1 MKMIINRKVLISML
15 FAGLTL
21 LGYISYKQLPVELYP
36 NPELPYLIVQVY
48 AGQEVDPKYME
59 NAAVIPL
66 EGAVN
71 MVGGVDAISSYIR
84 SRNAQI
90 VVSFKK
96 NENMNL
102 AYLKLQEKINSM
114 KENLPEQFRVQV
126 ARINLEKMN
135 SRFMEL
141 QVTGEGDVDRVR
153 NLVDRR
159 IKPEL
164 ENIDGIAGVQVFG
177 GRRKSMEI
185 RLDMNACK
193 AYGVSPSHIL
203 TLLRQNTANRAYAG
217 NLYEDGK
224 RYFVQVEADY
234 SNIHDMEN
242 LVVARG
248 PVLLKDVAEVYFGFM
263 EEKSY
268 SRVNGENAV
277 SLFLLNDAQ
286 SNLIDLSQ
294 KTQETIRQLNRKYG
308 HLGLNIVIRSNVAE
322 VMEKNIDQ
330 IMHLALIGGILAV
343 FVLWIFLKDLRL
355 VSFVAL
361 AIPIS
366 VFTAFN
372 LFYGFNITLNS
383 FTLIGMALAI
393 GMLLDNSVVVLENIY
408 RLSSYGAPPD
418 RAVLQG
424 TREVWRS
431 VFAATLT
438 TVMVFVPFLFSAN
451 WMIRLLGGE
460 ISISII
466 STLLVSLLVAL
477 MFIPMTTHSLLK
489 RRRSKPVF
497 YEKVTTNKRIIQFYV
512 LLLKSGLRRP
522 AATMI
527 WALALFFISV
537 FIMLAVHVPA
547 LKNTEKDAFAIHVN
561 TYGGATLQ
569 TTDNIVRQIEEKLDD
584 LTEKED
590 VISNV
595 REQDAIVT
603 VKLKKNYEKIAG
615 HTIEV
620 IMDDI
625 RSRMRNIKGANL
637 NVTTTNTGGNAGG
650 MNNKVLGNFQ
660 RLLGMG
666 SQNEQ
671 IYIKGRDFTVMR
683 RVASDLRYFMG
694 NLENIRWVNVSNLP
708 NRSPEVDLIFNPYLM
723 NEFGIT
729 LASVSSEL
737 ASFSNEFSSGFT
749 FRQGTDEYEIV
760 LKEKEVSAEEK
771 KSKNMDDLIRMPVRG
786 KAGTVYPLG
795 SFAQVVYARGVSGIT
810 RENQGKRIT
819 LNYAFNREVYRSKG
833 LLETSRKEVNDILT
847 AYNMPAGVA
856 VEMVNQENQFKDF
869 YFLIGAAI
877 LLIFMILASVFESLS
892 VPFVL
897 LFSIPLAATGSFLA
911 LLITHNSLFNA
922 NTLTGFII
930 LIGIVVNNGILLI
943 DYTNILRKRGY
954 RKTRALMTAGMS
966 RVRPILIT
974 AITTIVAM
982 FPLAMGKAEYVSAIG
997 APFAITVIGGL
1008 SFSTLLT
1015 LIIVPVFYSGL
1026 ENALL
1031 WFRGL
1036 DLKVKILQ
1044 LGLIIAG
1051 AWLVFVN
1058 VDAFLWRM
1066 LLFILLVLVV
1076 PGTTWFMLSSLR
1088 RAGMHLIPEHEPVRI
1103 RLQNLVKIYDRDS
1116 RFVREWKGGKK
1127 IRERAGLEKHYRRKE
1142 DFYDL
1147 IWEIPVYLFM
1157 VYFTFFY
1164 LQSGFWALLLA
1175 VVLYLYT
1182 LVLYRPLGKILQNKY
1197 EETERKF
1204 YRKTDHTLYKFIF
1217 WFLPL
1222 VILAVFAGQWRN
1234 PGVVVATGALWYLLL
1249 GVYAVSA
1256 KLYREKINVDR
1267 IMGRFG
1273 GMRRGFYRLV
1283 RQIPLLGK
1291 RRTPFKALRG
1301 ITLDIGTGMF
1311 GLLGPNGAGKTT
1323 LMRIVCGI
1331 YDQSYGKV
1339 WINGIDTLRKREE
1352 LQGYIGYLPQEFGMY
1367 ENLTAWEYLD
1377 YQAILKGLK
1386 DQDVR
1391 MARLKYVLAS
1401 VHMLDHKD
1409 EKIGSFSG
1417 GMKQRI
1423 GIAQILL
1430 HLPRILVVD
1439 EPTAGLDP
1447 RERIRFRNL
1456 LVELSRERVVL
1467 FSTHIIED
1475 ISSSCNQ
1482 VAVID
1487 RGELKY
1493 YGVPHEMNKLA
1504 GGLVWQAD
1512 VTEAVFRKLAGKYL
1526 IVHHMQ
1532 VEEKIRVRLIS
1543 KEKPAAEAI
1552 NVTPLL
1558 EDAYLCLLKNI
1569 RK

>member
-1 MKMIINRKVLISML
+1 MNFIINRKVLISML

-21 LGYISYKQLPVELYP
+21 LGYVSYKQLPVELYP
-36 NPELPYLIVQVY
+36 NPELPYLIVQVS
-48 AGQEVDPKYME
+48 AQQEVDPRYME
-59 NAAVIPL
+59 NQAVIPL
-66 EGAVN
+66 EGVVN
-71 MVGGVDAISSYIR
+71 TLEGVDGVSSYIR

-90 VVSFKK
+90 VVSFKR
-96 NENMNL
+96 NQNMSM
-102 AYLKLQEKINSM
+102 AYLKLQEKVNERK
-114 KENLPEQFRVQV
+114 KEFPEQFRVSV
-126 ARINLEKMN
+126 TRVNLEQMN
-135 SRFMEL
+135 NRFMEL

-153 NLVDRR
+153 NLVDKR
-159 IKPEL
+159 ITPEL

-177 GRRKSMEI
+177 GRRRSVEI

-193 AYGVSPSHIL
+193 AYGVSPASIL
-203 TLLRQNTANRAYAG
+203 ALLRQNTAGRAYAG

-224 RYFVQVEADY
+224 RYFVQVEAGY
-234 SNIHDMEN
+234 SDIHDMEN
-242 LVVARG
+242 LVVAKG
-248 PVLLKDVAEVYFGFM
+248 PVLLKDVADVFFGLM
-263 EEKSY
+263 EEKTY
-268 SRVNGENAV
+268 SRVNGQNAV
-277 SLFLLNDAQ
+277 SLFLLNDART
-286 SNLIDLSQ
+286 NLIDLSRR
-294 KTQETIRQLNRKYG
+294 TQATIRQLNKKYAN
-308 HLGLNIVIRSNVAE
+308 LGLKIIIRSNVAG
-322 VMEKNIDQ
+322 VMERNIDQ
-330 IMHLALIGGILAV
+330 IMHLALIGGLLAV
-343 FVLWIFLKDLRL
+343 FVLWIFLKNLRL

-372 LFYGFNITLNS
+372 LFYAFNITLNS

-393 GMLLDNSVVVLENIY
+393 GMLLDNSVVVLENVY
-408 RLSSYGAPPD
+408 RHASYGAPPD

-424 TREVWRS
+424 THEVWRS

-438 TVMVFVPFLFSAN
+438 TVMVFVPFLFSTN
-451 WMIRLLGGE
+451 WMIKLLGGE
-460 ISISII
+460 ISVSII

-477 MFIPMTTHSLLK
+477 LFIPMTTHTLLK
-489 RRRSKPVF
+489 RGGSKPVF
-497 YEKVTTNKRIIQFYV
+497 YERVTTNKRIIQLYL

-527 WALALFFISV
+527 WVVALFFISI
-537 FIMLAVHVPA
+537 FIMLAVNVPSFKA
-547 LKNTEKDAFAIHVN
+547 TEKNAFAIRVN

-569 TTDNIVRQIEEKLDD
+569 STDNIVRQIEKKLDD
-584 LTEKED
+584 LEEKEA

-595 REQDAIVT
+595 REQDAVIT
-603 VKLKKNYEKIAG
+603 VKLKEHYERVSG
-615 HTIEV
+615 RSIEE
-620 IMDDI
+620 IRDDI
-625 RSRMRNIKGANL
+625 RSQVRHIREASI
-637 NVTTTNTGGNAGG
+637 NVTTTNAGGDAGG
-650 MNNKVLGNFQ
+650 MNNRVMGNFQ
-660 RLLGMG
+660 SLLGMG

-671 IYIKGRDFTVMR
+671 INIKGQDFAAMR
-683 RVASDLRYFMG
+683 RVASDLRYFID
-694 NLENIRWVNVSNLP
+694 NLENVRWVSIANLP
-708 NRSPEVDLIFNPYLM
+708 RRSPEVRLIFNPYLM

-737 ASFSNEFSSGFT
+737 SSFRKEFASGFT

-760 LKEKEVSAEEK
+760 LKEKEVEEEVK
-771 KSKNMDDLIRMPVRG
+771 KSKNMDDLERMPVRG
-786 KAGTVYPLG
+786 RGGAMYPLG
-795 SFAQVVYARGVSGIT
+795 AFTQIVFARGVSGIT
-810 RENQGKRIT
+810 REDQGKRIT
-819 LNYAFNREVYRSKG
+819 LTYAFGREVLRSKS
-833 LLETSRKEVNDILT
+833 LLEAARREVDDVLA

-856 VEMVNQENQFKDF
+856 VGKVEPESQFKDF
-869 YFLIGAAI
+869 YFLIGAALI
-877 LLIFMILASVFESLS
+877 LIFMIQASVFESLW

-930 LIGIVVNNGILLI
+930 LVGIVVNNGILLI
-943 DYTNILRKRGY
+943 DYTHILRKRGY

-982 FPLAMGKAEYVSAIG
+982 FPLAMGQAEYVSAIG

-1008 SFSTLLT
+1008 SFSTILT

-1036 DLKVKILQ
+1036 DLKVKIIQ
-1044 LGLIIAG
+1044 LVLIVAG
-1051 AWLVFVN
+1051 AWLIYVR

-1066 LLFILLVLVV
+1066 LLFILVLLLV
-1076 PGTTWFMLSSLR
+1076 PGTTWFILTSLR
-1088 RAGMHLIPEHEPVRI
+1088 RATVRLIPDGEPVHI
-1103 RLQNLVKIYDRDS
+1103 RLQKVVKIYDRDP
-1116 RFVREWKGGKK
+1116 RFIREWKGGRK
-1127 IRERAGLEKHYRRKE
+1127 IRARAGLEKNYRRKE

-1147 IWEIPVYLFM
+1147 VWQIPVYLFM

-1164 LQSGFWALLLA
+1164 LQTGFWTVVLA
-1175 VVLYLYT
+1175 VILYLFT
-1182 LVLYRPLGKILQNKY
+1182 QVLYRPPGRVLQYRYEDTGKK
-1197 EETERKF
+1197 R
-1204 YRKTDHTLYKFIF
+1204 YRKADTVLRRLLF
-1217 WFLPL
+1217 WSLPA
-1222 VILAVFAGQWRN
+1222 VILAVFAVQWKN
-1234 PGVVVATGALWYLLL
+1234 KGMVIALAAVWYLAL
-1249 GVYAVSA
+1249 GIYTVSA
-1256 KLYREKINVDR
+1256 RLYRERVNVDR
-1267 IMGRFG
+1267 ITGRFG
-1273 GMRRGFYRLV
+1273 GLRRGFYRMV
-1283 RQIPLLGK
+1283 MHIPLLGK
-1291 RRTPFKALRG
+1291 RRNPFKALKG
-1301 ITLDIGTGMF
+1301 VTLDIGTGMF

-1339 WINGIDTLRKREE
+1339 WINGIDTLDKREE

-1367 ENLTAWEYLD
+1367 ENLTAREYLD

-1386 DQDVR
+1386 EKEVR
-1391 MARLKYVLAS
+1391 HKRLEYVLGA

-1423 GIAQILL
+1423 GVAQILL

-1487 RGELKY
+1487 KGELKY
-1493 YGVPHEMNKLA
+1493 YGVPHEMDRLA
-1504 GGLVWQAD
+1504 EGLVWQAD
-1512 VTEAVFRKLAGKYL
+1512 VTEETFRELSGKYL

-1532 VEEKIRVRLIS
+1532 VGEKIRVRLIS
-1543 KEKPAAEAI
+1543 AKKPVEEAVT
-1552 NVTPLL
+1552 VTPLL
-1558 EDAYLCLLKNI
+1558 EDAYLCLLKNV